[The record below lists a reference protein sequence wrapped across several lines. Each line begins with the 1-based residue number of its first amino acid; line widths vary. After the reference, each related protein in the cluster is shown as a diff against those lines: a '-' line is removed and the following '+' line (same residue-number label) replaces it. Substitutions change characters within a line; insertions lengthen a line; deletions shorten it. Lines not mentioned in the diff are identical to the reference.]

1 MFSWGEDRE
10 RVSVLLAGGLNIVTQ
25 DGVDSLQLGYHIK
38 DLSAGHRLLTA
49 VKSNGEAFITRTQRG
64 GGGGEQSEHHGQ
76 SHFLI
81 FM

>member
-10 RVSVLLAGGLNIVTQ
+10 RVSVLLAGSLNIVTQ
-25 DGVDSLQLGYHIK
+25 DGVDSLELGYHIK

-49 VKSNGEAFITRTQRG
+49 VKSNGEAFIIRTQRG
-64 GGGGEQSEHHGQ
+64 GGGEQREHHGQ

-81 FM
+81 CM